1 MFGFVGDFA
10 GKRVRQ
16 VVLADDD
23 FGVHA
28 EIAGAAEDFDYAAD
42 GRGAFASV
50 ADEFGVDDGAVEFR
64 NVREAEALT
73 GAFFFTGEQLFAKG
87 DREFFAGGEID
98 FVLHSGIVGD
108 HDAAAGGVTEEA
120 DDGGMRAR
128 DDAEDAAFGAA
139 CSGDAAETGNFGD
152 DVVAVHG
159 VFDEV
164 ARDEEIAVEI
174 GNGDVGN
181 DEAVAVLME
190 DEAAF
195 DFVARKRFLLGEF
208 FGGCFGSG
216 ARLGGRLLRAGSL
229 VKKEAAVGKLFDE
242 AALFELGEHLE
253 EGAAAGSADLKG
265 AGEVFQGSGSVSK
278 L

>member
-1 MFGFVGDFA
+1 MFGLVSNFA
-10 GKRVRQ
+10 GECVRQ

-28 EIAGAAEDFDYAAD
+28 KIAGAAEDFDYAAN

-50 ADEFGVDDGAVEFR
+50 ADEFGVDDSAVEFR
-64 NVREAEALT
+64 DVGEADALA
-73 GAFFFTGEQLFAKG
+73 GAFFFAGEQLFAKG
-87 DREFFAGGEID
+87 DREFFAGGKID
-98 FVLHSGIVGD
+98 IVLHAGIVGD
-108 HDAAAGGVTEEA
+108 DDAAAGGVTEEA
-120 DDGGMRAR
+120 DDGGMRAG

-139 CSGDAAETGNFGD
+139 GSGGAAEAGNFGD
-152 DVVAVHG
+152 DVIAVHG

-164 ARDEEIAVEI
+164 AGDEKITVEI
-174 GNGDVGN
+174 RNRDVGN
-181 DEAVAVLME
+181 DETVAVLME

-208 FGGCFGSG
+208 FGGCFGSR
-216 ARLGGRLLRAGSL
+216 ARVRGGLLRAGSL
-229 VKKEAAVGKLFDE
+229 VKKEAAMGKFFDE

-253 EGAAAGSADLKG
+253 ESAAAGSTDLER
-265 AGEVFQGSGSVSK
+265 AGEVLQGGGSVSK